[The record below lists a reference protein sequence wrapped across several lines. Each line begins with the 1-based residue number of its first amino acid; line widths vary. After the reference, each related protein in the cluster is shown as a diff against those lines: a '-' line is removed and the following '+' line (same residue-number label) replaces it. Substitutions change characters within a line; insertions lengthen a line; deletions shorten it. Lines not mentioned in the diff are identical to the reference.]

1 MLVGGRPHWPALRL
15 VAEFGDPPPAAER
28 LTGERAELNL
38 KTGGRLTVDRRQA
51 TARYQVPRALSKE
64 ELVHPFLA
72 PAAAVV
78 AHWLGRLA
86 FHAGAFVSDGGVWAL
101 VGAREAGKSSTL
113 AWLASIDHQVVADD
127 VLVLE
132 DGSAFAG
139 PRSIDLREDTADRL
153 QAGRALGVIG
163 ARHRWRVT
171 LPQIPPALPF
181 RGWVFLDWGG
191 GIDARRLSGSECLTR
206 LVQNLTLHVSSTN
219 PAALLELAGLPA
231 WELRRPAEWSLMSES
246 VERLLQ
252 LTRSP

>member
-1 MLVGGRPHWPALRL
+1 
-15 VAEFGDPPPAAER
+15 
-28 LTGERAELNL
+28 
-38 KTGGRLTVDRRQA
+38 
-51 TARYQVPRALSKE
+51 LSSD

-78 AHWLGRLA
+78 AHWLQRLS

-113 AWLASIDHQVVADD
+113 AWLALHDHPIVADD

-153 QAGRALGVIG
+153 EVGRALGVVG

-171 LPQIPPALPF
+171 LPQIDPELPF
-181 RGWVFLDWGG
+181 HGWVFLDWGD
-191 GIDARRLSGSECLTR
+191 GIDARRLSGSDCLRR
-206 LVQNLTLHVSSTN
+206 LIQNLTLRVSSTS
-219 PAALLELAGLPA
+219 PASLLELATLPA
-231 WELRRPAEWSLMSES
+231 WELRRPRDWGVMTASA
-246 VERLLQ
+246 ERLLV